1 MRLTVIYY
9 GGLKQDVGAKR
20 ETLDLPVAALTVR
33 ELSDLLC
40 ERHPALAPRLRSV
53 AVAVNDALVEGDYLL
68 RDGDEASLLPP
79 VSGG

>member
-20 ETLDLPVAALTVR
+20 ETLEVPSAALTVR
-33 ELSDLLC
+33 ELNDLLR
-40 ERHPALAPRLRSV
+40 ERHPALGPRLRSV
-53 AVAVNDALVEGDYLL
+53 AVAVNDALVEGDYVL